1 MSDPQVI
8 PLPQVGENIRE
19 PLSAV
24 QTAGVTQPHRPVLL
38 HQRFVNV
45 PQEKIQSKP
54 RPLSDFLNRV
64 ILGDCVQVM
73 AAMPSASVDFV
84 LTDPP
89 YAARYRDRSGRTVIN
104 DNGTA
109 WLTPAFAQIARVLKD
124 NRFCVSFYGWHKVDA
139 FMAAW
144 RAAGLR
150 PRAHFVWIKR
160 YASGRNLTAYCHE
173 QAYLLCKGE
182 PPKPSMIL
190 RDVLDWRY
198 TGNRYHP
205 TQKPLMALRPLIAA
219 YSNPGDII
227 LDPFAGSGTTV
238 VAAKQLRRQYIAME
252 LETRYC
258 KTARERLSRIHS

>member
-1 MSDPQVI
+1 VNAPHAI
-8 PLPQVGENIRE
+8 PLPHWGENIRE
-19 PLSAV
+19 PSAPV
-24 QTAGVTQPHRPVLL
+24 IQPDLRRLI
-38 HQRFVNV
+38 NV
-45 PQEKIQSKP
+45 PQEKMQP
-54 RPLSDFLNRV
+54 MRPTMSDFLGRV
-64 ILGDCVQVM
+64 MPGDCVQLM
-73 AAMPSASVDFV
+73 AAMPAASVDFV

-89 YAARYRDRSGRTVIN
+89 YAARYCDRSGRTVTN
-104 DNGTA
+104 DNRTA
-109 WLTPAFAQIARVLKD
+109 WLMPAFAQIARVLRS

-160 YASGRNLTAYCHE
+160 YASGQNLAAYCHE

-182 PPKPSMIL
+182 PPKPDLVL
-190 RDVLDWRY
+190 RDVLAWRY

-219 YSNPGDII
+219 YSTPGDII

-238 VAAKQLRRQYIAME
+238 VAAKQLRRRYIAME
-252 LETRYC
+252 LEARYC
-258 KTARERLSRIHS
+258 KIAQERLSRVRP